1 MSDEKLPWREG
12 IWRMGEYGT
21 GTLIQTSGRDRFYK
35 KLLITLD
42 YPHLDEKN
50 DYGCMKVEFG
60 NFGRAREEIAIATGT
75 KDYNFKVNSFMG
87 VLNSKGVVNADGTKI
102 TIWGMS
108 DTLEEWHWLDEEEVQ
123 KIKDD
128 REPFDAPRSL
138 IYSILNQKPE
148 IDKKYKKETPFYF

>member
-1 MSDEKLPWREG
+1 
-12 IWRMGEYGT
+12 
-21 GTLIQTSGRDRFYK
+21 
-35 KLLITLD
+35 
-42 YPHLDEKN
+42 
-50 DYGCMKVEFG
+50 MKVEYG
-60 NFGRAREEIAIATGT
+60 NFGKARAEIANATGT
-75 KDYNFKVNSFMG
+75 EDYNFKVNSFMG

-138 IYSILNQKPE
+138 IYSILHQMPE
-148 IDKKYKKETPFYF
+148 IDKKN